1 MILIIELIG
10 YTYSKNIKI
19 FIKLSFQDNFINHIK
34 HNIFFYYDL
43 VNELS
48 KKKLWPITKR
58 VVDLVT
64 RHDGSVG
71 YVPPTKYEQV
81 ETTIEKNVLNFIIYL
96 LLVM

>member
-1 MILIIELIG
+1 MKKLLHIYSITIYVFIVFYIKQNYHWFWDIELIG

-48 KKKLWPITKR
+48 KKNS
-58 VVDLVT
+58 
-64 RHDGSVG
+64 GQS
-71 YVPPTKYEQV
+71 Q
-81 ETTIEKNVLNFIIYL
+81 NV
-96 LLVM
+96 